1 MPSSKSAR
9 DGSPRGAFVDAA
21 VGRTGLGNM
30 LFPWARAE
38 VFSQRLGIPMLA
50 PQWTQP
56 KVGPLLR
63 REKDLRY
70 YTGLF
75 DDRSYV
81 RGARRWLAWVGRKRV
96 DGASI
101 GIDAA
106 PDQIRGSLNRT
117 LIVFRGWRGWF
128 RDDLPRHREWVR
140 QRLESIVTDAVRA
153 EIRSFDRPVEI
164 AIHVRRGDM
173 GRNLVPP
180 GAEMGGPDENVV
192 QSEYYFLSV
201 LRKIR
206 QDVGR
211 AVPATVFTDAHE
223 GELKEL
229 PTEEKVTI
237 APPHTAVA
245 DLLLMSRAAVLV
257 TSSASSF
264 SAWASYLGG
273 MPTIWQRTRVG
284 LVLSDRPERSIESD
298 PHGNLDGSSREV
310 VVQHLSASTSGAQ
323 V

>member
-1 MPSSKSAR
+1 M
-9 DGSPRGAFVDAA
+9 
-21 VGRTGLGNM
+21 
-30 LFPWARAE
+30 
-38 VFSQRLGIPMLA
+38 
-50 PQWTQP
+50 
-56 KVGPLLR
+56 
-63 REKDLRY
+63 
-70 YTGLF
+70 
-75 DDRSYV
+75 
-81 RGARRWLAWVGRKRV
+81 
-96 DGASI
+96 
-101 GIDAA
+101 
-106 PDQIRGSLNRT
+106 
-117 LIVFRGWRGWF
+117 
-128 RDDLPRHREWVR
+128 
-140 QRLESIVTDAVRA
+140 
-153 EIRSFDRPVEI
+153 EI

-284 LVLSDRPERSIESD
+284 LVLPDRPERSIESD